1 MTPET
6 LILGIFWLIV
16 AVGAIGTVL
25 AFVSTVRAGGN
36 RY

>member
-6 LILGIFWLIV
+6 LVLGIFWLIT
-16 AVGAIGTVL
+16 AVGAIGTVF
-25 AFVSTVRAGGN
+25 AFVATVRAGGN